1 MRLLLE
7 HDTPVDIVALQC
19 AVDAEDD
26 EVRISAIIKS
36 PRQPKQEIE
45 RTETENFLSEQNG
58 GAKQRRTDRKF

>member
-1 MRLLLE
+1 MFRLQSRGAVVRLLLE

-45 RTETENFLSEQNG
+45 RIVFCHL
-58 GAKQRRTDRKF
+58 RL